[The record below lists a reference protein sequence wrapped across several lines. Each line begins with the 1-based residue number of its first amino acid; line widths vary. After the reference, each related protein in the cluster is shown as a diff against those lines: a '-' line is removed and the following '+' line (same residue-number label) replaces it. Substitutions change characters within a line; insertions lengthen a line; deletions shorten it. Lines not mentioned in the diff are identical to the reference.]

1 MPGFP
6 ETAGALRGSLS
17 GQGGYPRLYRSG
29 GRAALPG
36 CGAADP
42 QGQPLPNGMRIR
54 LPTCLR
60 GAQTVT
66 VVYRR
71 RQADMTALAEE
82 VQGAVAEGA
91 QILELHA
98 PVRIQTNEQN
108 QVTVLVAQ
116 PKLIGLIGKDG
127 RPKPSRSRR
136 EEVCLP
142 CDVVIVAV
150 GQGIETNRS

>member
-1 MPGFP
+1 MI
-6 ETAGALRGSLS
+6 
-17 GQGGYPRLYRSG
+17 GGGNVAMDVTRS
-29 GRAALPG
+29 A
-36 CGAADP
+36 
-42 QGQPLPNGMRIR
+42 IR
-54 LPTCLR
+54 L

-82 VQGAVAEGA
+82 VQSAVAEGA

-108 QVTVLVAQ
+108 QVTALVAQ

-127 RPKPSRSRR
+127 RPKPSAASGKKS
-136 EEVCLP
+136 VCP
-142 CDVVIVAV
+142 A
-150 GQGIETNRS
+150 TW